1 MKISLIPVVMLCFFT
16 SCSPEQDSSLQ
27 AGVQDSCTIA
37 FTFEGARTAESM
49 VAPGY
54 TGVLRNFW
62 GSDTTK
68 LDFIHVFEEGKITE
82 SVFYYADGTKE
93 EEYRYKCGA
102 LHGDQRF
109 YYENGQLGRTIPYSY
124 GYRQGTGKLF
134 DEQGKLLQTVVFK
147 KDTLISESKT
157 TAGN

>member
-1 MKISLIPVVMLCFFT
+1 MILVVMLSFFT
-16 SCSPEQDSSLQ
+16 FCSPEQDTALQ
-27 AGVQDSCTIA
+27 AGEKDSCTIA
-37 FTFEGARTAESM
+37 LEFEGAHTAESM

-68 LDFIHVFEEGKITE
+68 LDFVHVFEKGKITE

-93 EEYRYKCGA
+93 EEYQYKCGA

-109 YYENGQLGRTIPYSY
+109 YYENGRLGRIIPYSY

-134 DEQGKLLQTVVFK
+134 DEEGNLLETVIFN
-147 KDTLISESKT
+147 KDSVVSNSGT
-157 TAGN
+157 TAGK